1 MSWLFI
7 EWNFFGCFNPL
18 IVRPIVS
25 GLFGTSYI
33 KRLNHYV
40 ALLLLLFWQ
49 KCCSISI
56 FFSQVICIITIKN
69 NLSRKVRSSHQ
80 KLFLRKVFF
89 IANWYWQIHRLPCFR
104 RTAART
110 GIFCLKYKFF
120 FREQVISSAQFS
132 MFYID
137 KLSQL

>member
-18 IVRPIVS
+18 IVRPMVS

-33 KRLNHYV
+33 KRLNQYV

-56 FFSQVICIITIKN
+56 FFSQVICIITIKK
-69 NLSRKVRSSHQ
+69 NLSRKVRNSHQ
-80 KLFLRKVFF
+80 KVFLKMCSLLQTDIEKFIGCLVLEKQLLEQEFF
-89 IANWYWQIHRLPCFR
+89 ALSINFSSENRPIPQHSSVCF
-104 RTAART
+104 T
-110 GIFCLKYKFF
+110 
-120 FREQVISSAQFS
+120 
-132 MFYID
+132 
-137 KLSQL
+137 